1 MRSEGYCSRPV
12 CQSVCPGLFSAT
24 HATTRP
30 SRHTYGLS
38 IVLAPDRIWRFSY
51 NGLVSKIAIALP
63 YSRSSAIFI
72 RPYFHAC
79 GNVYAHVLGVCAR
92 RNKGGGPLLAICLH
106 RIPPRVLHFSVFI
119 NPRRA
124 CAARVTV
131 VVLCVC
137 VCVRGPHLQLA
148 QLSDKVGILA
158 VSVSCSLVFKKG
170 VFRTIAF
177 WRS

>member
-1 MRSEGYCSRPV
+1 MHSEGYCSRPV

-63 YSRSSAIFI
+63 YSRAHGSRPFLYARIFT
-72 RPYFHAC
+72 RAVRLRAC
-79 GNVYAHVLGVCAR
+79 VRCLRTQKQGRWALIGTI
-92 RNKGGGPLLAICLH
+92 AICLH

-119 NPRRA
+119 IIIN
-124 CAARVTV
+124 
-131 VVLCVC
+131 
-137 VCVRGPHLQLA
+137 
-148 QLSDKVGILA
+148 I
-158 VSVSCSLVFKKG
+158 SVSCCY
-170 VFRTIAF
+170 
-177 WRS
+177 

>member
-63 YSRSSAIFI
+63 YSRAHGSRPFLYARIFTHTRMRTNEVSIVLQFVCIEFRRGFCTLVSS
-72 RPYFHAC
+72 YTQLS
-79 GNVYAHVLGVCAR
+79 VHVKDSERLG
-92 RNKGGGPLLAICLH
+92 L
-106 RIPPRVLHFSVFI
+106 S
-119 NPRRA
+119 
-124 CAARVTV
+124 
-131 VVLCVC
+131 
-137 VCVRGPHLQLA
+137 LA
-148 QLSDKVGILA
+148 QQGD
-158 VSVSCSLVFKKG
+158 
-170 VFRTIAF
+170 
-177 WRS
+177 